1 MAGCKV
7 PGPLCSTKSEPIDK
21 GTLNRQPSQPPGPVG
36 VLRHRYVLGWELSSN
51 RRLIEFNRD
60 LRSGSASERLRARHM
75 GADRYSNL
83 PTKSEVD
90 SYFVGY
96 RLPALSPVLLE
107 PNTGFQATPW
117 ERDFGVTLGY
127 TGSFART
134 TAYPVVNSSNEVVG
148 HVGFLHSDEIFLPKM
163 LSGISLD
170 DVVAS
175 GMPAFVR
182 RENPN
187 PDFWVDAAAFSIYQL
202 FTSIGGEVIASFG
215 GHDREGNV
223 YISTKDFIFGV
234 VSIVDGAFLV
244 RGLVSAASQR
254 VASVM
259 SKRFAAWAEK
269 RALAASERKGLE
281 AAGKSVA
288 QNKGATLDTLTPK
301 KAAPGKNVNPFEA
314 TPVADTQLPPLTPD
328 KIAEYKRWDAFHA
341 EFRQELEK
349 LRATKSVGYDAGGT
363 GWVDEAAALME
374 RISNKWGLTQA
385 DWNL

>member
-1 MAGCKV
+1 
-7 PGPLCSTKSEPIDK
+7 
-21 GTLNRQPSQPPGPVG
+21 
-36 VLRHRYVLGWELSSN
+36 
-51 RRLIEFNRD
+51 LIEFNRD
-60 LRSGSASERLRARHM
+60 LRSGSASERLYAKHL

-90 SYFVGY
+90 SYFEGY
-96 RLPALSPVLLE
+96 RLPDLSGVLLLLD
-107 PNTGFQATPW
+107 PYTGFQATPW
-117 ERDFGVTLGY
+117 ERVFGITVGY
-127 TGSFART
+127 TGSLART

-148 HVGFLHSDEIFLPKM
+148 HVRFFNSEEIFLPKM
-163 LSGISLD
+163 LHGISLD

-182 RENPN
+182 KNNPN
-187 PDFWVDAAAFSIYQL
+187 PHFWVDAAAFSTYRL

-215 GHDREGNV
+215 GHDREGDV
-223 YISTKDFIFGV
+223 YISTKDFILAV
-234 VSIVDGAFLV
+234 VSIADGAFLV

-301 KAAPGKNVNPFEA
+301 KPPPGKNVDPFGA

-363 GWVDEAAALME
+363 DWPDEAADLME